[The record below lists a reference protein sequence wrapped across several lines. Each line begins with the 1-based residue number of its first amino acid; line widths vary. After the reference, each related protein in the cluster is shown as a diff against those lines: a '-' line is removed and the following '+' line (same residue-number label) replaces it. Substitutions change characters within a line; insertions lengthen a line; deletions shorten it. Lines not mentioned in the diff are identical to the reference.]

1 MLIPLVH
8 YEGESG
14 GLFWL
19 KVKIF
24 MSSQFYNQTVCCVG
38 TPLSNYSST
47 KCPKFTREK
56 NDFMSPIIFVV

>member
-1 MLIPLVH
+1 MRVRV
-8 YEGESG
+8 G
-14 GLFWL
+14 GYFGL
-19 KVKIF
+19 KLRYLCQA